1 MTWPQN
7 RTPEHLRESDRAAG
21 FEITD
26 DFEPFDQMN
35 DIFTRAFW
43 DETVRSKDTDG
54 FFASYRMEAAPR
66 RGDGF
71 TQRDFA
77 LRNAAW
83 LVSDIISNR
92 RAADGVREG
101 FQGWIRD
108 DTPVAP
114 EQAALASPEEEAV
127 AIKKLARFFGAD
139 LCGITHIDPRW
150 HYSRIPDTRTM
161 QPVPN
166 DLPEGLTRVIVMG
179 HEMDAELVDTYP
191 SALAGAATGR
201 EYSHEAAIVM
211 QVAAYIRNLGYRA
224 VASMND
230 TALVIP
236 YAIKAGLGEYGR
248 NQMVLTPEFGPRV
261 RFSKIFTD
269 MPLAV
274 DVPSQLGLASYCQD
288 CTICADACPAK
299 ALPKGE
305 PDFGPDSASTVKGV
319 KKWSADCEKCFGYWA
334 KLKSDCAIC
343 MRVCPFN
350 RYPANSLWHR
360 LATGRFRAIARW
372 WIARKGRP
380 DRLRPQDWWRRG
392 PHSR

>member
-1 MTWPQN
+1 MTWPSN
-7 RTPEHLRESDRAAG
+7 PLPDHLRESDAAAG
-21 FEITD
+21 FEITE
-26 DFEPFDQMN
+26 DFEGFDQMN
-35 DIFTRAFW
+35 DIFTRAMW
-43 DETVRSKDTDG
+43 DDGVRSYHTDG

-66 RGDGF
+66 RGEGF
-71 TQRDFA
+71 GQRDFA

-92 RAADGVREG
+92 SADDGLREG
-101 FQGWIRD
+101 FQGAILN

-114 EQAALASPEEEAV
+114 VQAELGAPDVEA
-127 AIKKLARFFGAD
+127 AEIKRLARFFGAD

-150 HYSRIPDTRTM
+150 HYTSRPNSKTM
-161 QPVPN
+161 EAVSN
-166 DLPEGLTRVIVMG
+166 DLPDGLTHVIVMG
-179 HEMDAELVDTYP
+179 HEMDKTLVDTYP

-211 QVAAYIRNLGYRA
+211 QLAAYIRNLGYQA

-269 MPLAV
+269 MPMSV
-274 DVPSQLGLASYCQD
+274 DVVREVGLSIYCQD
-288 CTICADACPAK
+288 CTICADACPPK
-299 ALPKGE
+299 ALPKG
-305 PDFGPDSASTVKGV
+305 PPALKNDSPSTVKGV
-319 KKWSADCEKCFGYWA
+319 KKWSANCEACFGYWA
-334 KLKSDCAIC
+334 KIKTDCAIC

-350 RYPANSLWHR
+350 HYHAGSFWYR
-360 LATGRFRAIARW
+360 LATSRWRWLARRWAVRRKFKRLKPSAW
-372 WIARKGRP
+372 WA
-380 DRLRPQDWWRRG
+380 
-392 PHSR
+392 SR